1 MPPVYFRPLFHKL
14 SGVFAMKPYLFV
26 SPWAALAAGL
36 LLYLSDE
43 RTLRLLL
50 PPVLFH
56 ELGHVLALRLCGCR
70 IRALRLELGGLCLDY
85 SGDPPLAAQLFC
97 ALAGPLA
104 GLLYALPVARLG
116 PDGSLSAGISL
127 LLSGF
132 NLIPALPLDG
142 GRALEAVTEERTLKV
157 LSLLSAS
164 LTAAAGLVLLYFGK
178 GAALA
183 FAGGLLLA
191 AQLRSSAISPD

>member
-1 MPPVYFRPLFHKL
+1 
-14 SGVFAMKPYLFV
+14 MKPYLFV

-36 LLYLSDE
+36 LFYLSDE

-56 ELGHVLALRLCGCR
+56 ELGHLLALRLCGCR

-85 SGDPPLAAQLFC
+85 SGEAPPAAQLFC

-104 GLLYALPVARLG
+104 GVLYALLAAYLG
-116 PDGSLSAGISL
+116 PEGELSAGISL

-142 GRALEAVTEERTLKV
+142 GRALEAVMDEKLLKSI
-157 LSLLSAS
+157 SLCSAA
-164 LTAAAGLVLLYFGK
+164 LTALTGLVLFCLGK

-183 FAGGLLLA
+183 LAGGLLLA
-191 AQLRSSAISPD
+191 AQFKSSAISPD